1 MTSVKRPSLLSTIMG
16 GCIFKWKPTTLTI
29 LFSGQKQPPSR
40 LSPME
45 INAESALMQA
55 LAEVEEDE
63 WLDDGEIEIP
73 SDEEYNG

>member
-1 MTSVKRPSLLSTIMG
+1 
-16 GCIFKWKPTTLTI
+16 
-29 LFSGQKQPPSR
+29 
-40 LSPME
+40 ME